1 MVSAVLI
8 REPQGDLSSYLRE
21 IKKFPMLS
29 ADEEFALACRGAIV
43 DAARNTGL

>member
-8 REPQGDLSSYLRE
+8 RESQGDLSSYLRE

-29 ADEEFALACRGAIV
+29 ADEEFALACRRR
-43 DAARNTGL
+43 DSARNTGL